1 MSELV
6 PDSWRLTDD
15 DTGTKCC
22 HLPRRVSRRMPVTD
36 IMLWLE
42 CYSTLATVLSTQYP
56 DKSVEF
62 WVYQST
68 ILRAHRDFE
77 GEAWVTYDTCYR
89 RQAANTK
96 SLNWSQ
102 IDFTLYN
109 QTFAGKA
116 RMKLRCALCLSEHHI
131 TGNCDFATDNMA
143 TRDIQSS
150 RPTRPVQGTGR
161 TTKTPTQHD
170 TIEVCILF
178 NADRGNICRYS
189 RCKYA
194 HVCGFRWCRG
204 PHPKSECPGGR
215 RWDAQTRKRGRSP
228 IANRT
233 LLPNPTPQ

>member
-6 PDSWRLTDD
+6 PDSWRLMDD
-15 DTGTKCC
+15 DAGTKCC

-42 CYSTLATVLSTQYP
+42 CYSTLVTVLSTQYP

-77 GEAWVTYDTCYR
+77 GEALVTYDTCYCQ
-89 RQAANTK
+89 QAANTK

-131 TGNCDFATDNMA
+131 TDNCDFATDNMA
-143 TRDIQSS
+143 TRGIQSS
-150 RPTRPVQGTGR
+150 RPTRRVQGKGR

-170 TIEVCILF
+170 TIEVCTLF
-178 NADRGNICRYS
+178 NADRGNICR
-189 RCKYA
+189 
-194 HVCGFRWCRG
+194 
-204 PHPKSECPGGR
+204 
-215 RWDAQTRKRGRSP
+215 
-228 IANRT
+228 
-233 LLPNPTPQ
+233 